1 MTEVRFEDSSNDKGY
16 FTIMPRLVLAMS
28 PTPYHF
34 AFYEAVKEI
43 TGELGECYLGTEKIA
58 KLAKMSKGQASSC
71 RQYWIQM
78 GFMTGEIVKAPG
90 HRQAVYHLRLKD
102 IWPHN
107 MAWSIEHLSIDSRLE
122 HATSLSV
129 QGVNRSGG
137 ELDRSGGEPKK
148 NKKKTKRRP
157 YANATG
163 AAVETLGEFSEPRK
177 IRKF

>member
-1 MTEVRFEDSSNDKGY
+1 
-16 FTIMPRLVLAMS
+16 
-28 PTPYHF
+28 
-34 AFYEAVKEI
+34 
-43 TGELGECYLGTEKIA
+43 
-58 KLAKMSKGQASSC
+58 
-71 RQYWIQM
+71 M

-107 MAWSIEHLSIDSRLE
+107 MAWSIEHLSIDARLE

-157 YANATG
+157 YARATG
-163 AAVETLGEFSEPRK
+163 ALLRRLASSPSRERFASSSLEAKCGLLPGLRGRFALAQWHGWPGTILT
-177 IRKF
+177 